1 MVLDQYLIYR
11 DWYPA
16 DMNPVIDQNTVFR
29 KYDFSSVIT
38 ESDNQEACKIIKN
51 IIADGNYFTN
61 SPKFQTKE
69 NIFGRPEPIWLKY
82 RMSFLFSVFMY
93 LGREVKVSNMM
104 AWSFMTNLE
113 GAEDR
118 ETLWHDHWHPST
130 PDAKMMSG
138 IFYLHIPD
146 DVQDRDYCGTEMAPN
161 GVNEDGKFFVRPSD
175 FHWLVY
181 PSDQW
186 HRPGIV
192 QSKQYR
198 FILAADVECL

>member
-1 MVLDQYLIYR
+1 MIPVLDSDQTFQKFNFGSLITKK
-11 DWYPA
+11 D
-16 DMNPVIDQNTVFR
+16 DQ
-29 KYDFSSVIT
+29 
-38 ESDNQEACKIIKN
+38 QACQIIQK

-61 SPKFQTKE
+61 SPKFQTRE
-69 NIFGRPEPIWLKY
+69 NIFGRSESVWLKY

-93 LGREVKVSNMM
+93 LGKEAKVSNMM

-118 ETLWHDHWHPST
+118 EKLWHDHWHPT
-130 PDAKMMSG
+130 RPDAKMLSG
-138 IFYLHIPD
+138 IWYLHIPD
-146 DVQDRDYCGTEMAPN
+146 DVKDLDYCGTEMAPN
-161 GVNEDGKFFVRPSD
+161 GVNSDIKFFIRPTFGS
-175 FHWLVY
+175 WLIY

-198 FILAADVECL
+198 FVLAADIEYID